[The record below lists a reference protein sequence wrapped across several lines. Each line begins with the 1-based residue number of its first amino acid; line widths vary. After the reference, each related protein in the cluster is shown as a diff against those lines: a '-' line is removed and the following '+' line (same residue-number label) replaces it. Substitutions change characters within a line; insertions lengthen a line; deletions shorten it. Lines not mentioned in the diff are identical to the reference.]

1 MRAHCFILPWLLLGP
16 QIAEAQTQ
24 MSSPVGAEDARTI
37 DSRNVQSIALTIYP
51 DNLALVRETRRIDV
65 PAGVVD
71 IQFFGVTDMIIPQSA
86 VLEAFEGLRLEGNFD
101 SDVITPAKLL
111 RKSVGETLTIRRL
124 NPVTGESDLVR
135 AELIS
140 AAPEVAPYG
149 HAMMSGQGGTSA
161 VFSTLDGIEGYQCSG
176 LSEAILLSKLPEGLH
191 SVPVL
196 STRVSAETSGPK
208 DITLTYL
215 TRGLAWDADYR
226 MDVTP
231 NKQPDK
237 QQPDKQQQETQDASL
252 LGWLTLK
259 NETSKSFDDTE
270 LSFVAGALN
279 QVKNR
284 DSFNNNIQW
293 DRVATCVLNNQSSTT
308 LDVQVVV
315 QSAPTSGVAYLSGG
329 GGGDDE
335 IIVTGVRSA
344 EVREATQEDLGDYKL
359 YRAPQAVSVKAHQS
373 KQIAFLLKDGIEFET
388 SYSWTL
394 SNIEQRKYS
403 DLDGFIENEIPIP
416 SRVTYEIDNDKD
428 GSLGVSLPRGS
439 LRAMSQ
445 SQNGTDIFLG
455 EGSVPNRPV
464 GEPLDVKIADSF
476 LVTARF
482 HDTKEDDE
490 NVSAKIDLKNASD
503 REVEVEIDFDLL
515 ASVMVRKGRK
525 KLRPKDKTR
534 GLKYGLTLPA
544 EGTVT
549 ISFKGITP

>member
-1 MRAHCFILPWLLLGP
+1 MRALCFILPWLLLGP
-16 QIAEAQTQ
+16 QITQAQTQ
-24 MSSPVGAEDARTI
+24 VDTQELAPLGTEDVRTI
-37 DSRNVQSIALTIYP
+37 DSRDVQSTALTIYP
-51 DNLALVRETRRIDV
+51 DNLALVRETRRLIV

-86 VLEAFEGLRLEGNFD
+86 VLEAFEGVRLEGNFD

-111 RKSVGETLTIRRL
+111 RKSVGDTITIRRL

-149 HAMMSGQGGTSA
+149 HAM
-161 VFSTLDGIEGYQCSG
+161 
-176 LSEAILLSKLPEGLH
+176 
-191 SVPVL
+191 
-196 STRVSAETSGPK
+196 RPK

-231 NKQPDK
+231 NK
-237 QQPDKQQQETQDASL
+237 QPDKQQQETQDASL

-315 QSAPTSGVAYLSGG
+315 QSAPTSGVAYFSGG
-329 GGGDDE
+329 GGGGDE
-335 IIVTGVRSA
+335 IIVTGVRRA

-394 SNIEQRKYS
+394 SNIEQRKYG

-503 REVEVEIDFDLL
+503 REV
-515 ASVMVRKGRK
+515 AR
-525 KLRPKDKTR
+525 
-534 GLKYGLTLPA
+534 
-544 EGTVT
+544 
-549 ISFKGITP
+549 